1 MKKKIFSILLIGI
14 LLIGV
19 CGCKKK
25 DETNNNSSSKVET
38 VTSIRDNSIY
48 FVSISGKKFKAGD
61 KLSSISKV
69 KLSLKEKD
77 LSQTI
82 PKNRYLMAKSVL
94 NSKGVEVCSFVA
106 LNDTDSTIDYK
117 DAVIGGFE
125 VGDINYGRLSSD
137 TLALNIEIVGGI
149 KLGSSYE
156 DLVKV
161 FGEEDFKYESEA
173 NEKLKH
179 ISIHLVIKDSNLLLM
194 TAVKYLKYIGIIITI
209 MKIKNNKKLDNSS
222 FFVQKLC
229 YNYKNVKHS

>member
-161 FGEEDFKYESEA
+161 FGEEDFKYEAEA
-173 NEKLKH
+173 NEKLKMPSYTTYKYSSGYKGFEFT
-179 ISIHLVIKDSNLLLM
+179 IDDSGKVSKIHW
-194 TAVKYLKYIGIIITI
+194 
-209 MKIKNNKKLDNSS
+209 NN
-222 FFVQKLC
+222 
-229 YNYKNVKHS
+229 YNYNED